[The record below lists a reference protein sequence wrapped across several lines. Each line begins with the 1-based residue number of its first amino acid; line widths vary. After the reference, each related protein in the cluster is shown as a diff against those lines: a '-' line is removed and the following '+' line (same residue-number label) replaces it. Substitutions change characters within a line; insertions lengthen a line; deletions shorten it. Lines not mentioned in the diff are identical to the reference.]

1 MIISLESPEVWG
13 GVCGCLLSNYTNKK
27 TNKVPFFGLLDISP
41 PRRSHVQPH
50 FCRFQR
56 QLGLWKTIDTQDNN
70 RAVALRP
77 WPLSG
82 LTVTSISKTGR
93 QGFSIA
99 GLCCSWVPDGIYIH
113 EKNMLQV
120 IMLTRHCY
128 FRLITLFGALFDVHN
143 TPKIMKCVGSWL
155 MAGKVQTLN

>member
-1 MIISLESPEVWG
+1 MRRESDGGWG
-13 GVCGCLLSNYTNKK
+13 VGSKPATQ
-27 TNKVPFFGLLDISP
+27 TERPIRPPSPSRLLDISP
-41 PRRSHVQPH
+41 PRHILCSLTCAGSGQPGP
-50 FCRFQR
+50 CQ
-56 QLGLWKTIDTQDNN
+56 TIDSQDNN

-113 EKNMLQV
+113 ENKMLQV

-128 FRLITLFGALFDVHN
+128 FHLITLFGALFDVQN

-155 MAGKVQTLN
+155 MAGKVQTRH